1 MPDAPINDSY
11 DVVVMGGGPGGS
23 AASALVAEAGYSV
36 LLVEREAVPR
46 FHVGESLMP
55 ESFWSFE
62 RLGVLDKMR
71 NSNFVKK
78 LSVQFVS
85 HSGKESNPFF
95 FEKHDP
101 RECSQTWQVER
112 SAFDQMLFD
121 NAAEKGACCRDKT
134 RVTNVLFDDGRATG
148 VELGLEDGSTQQV
161 KAKVVV
167 DATGLSAILAN
178 HLNLKQE
185 YEHLK
190 KIAVWTYF
198 KNAEREPGPH
208 GGATIILHTKLKDSW
223 FWFIPL
229 RDNITSVGV
238 VGNRDYM
245 LDGRSTPENTFAEE
259 LELCGAMQRRL
270 ASAEQVEKHRIAR
283 EFSYKTSRQSGD
295 GWVLVGDAFG
305 FIDPIYSSGVYFALK
320 SGELA
325 ADAIVEGL
333 QNNNLSAAQ
342 LGKWINDYS
351 SGTQWIHKL
360 VEAYYTNEFSFGKF
374 LQGHPHHIGH
384 LTDLLIGRIFHD
396 TAGDI
401 FDEMEP
407 AMAEAVKMAIPK

>member
-23 AASALVAEAGYSV
+23 AASALVAESGYSV

-333 QNNNLSAAQ
+333 QNNDLSAAQ

>member
-1 MPDAPINDSY
+1 MY
-11 DVVVMGGGPGGS
+11 DTPLRNNYDCVVMGGGPGGS
-23 AASALVAEAGYSV
+23 ATAALVAEAGYSV

-55 ESFWSFE
+55 ETFWSFE

-71 NSNFVKK
+71 NSEFVKK

-112 SAFDQMLFD
+112 GAFDQMLFD
-121 NAAEKGACCRDKT
+121 NAAEKGAQCRDKT
-134 RVTNVLFDDGRATG
+134 RVTKVLFDGDKTVG
-148 VELGLEDGSTQQV
+148 VELGMDDGSTQPV
-161 KAKVVV
+161 TASVVV

-178 HLNLKQE
+178 RLRLKQE
-185 YEHLK
+185 YDHLK

-198 KNAEREPGPH
+198 ENAERDPGPH
-208 GGATIILHTKLKDSW
+208 GGATIILHTKMKDSW

-229 RDNITSVGV
+229 RNNITSVGV
-238 VGNRDYM
+238 VGDRDYM
-245 LDGRSTPENTFAEE
+245 LNGRSTPENTFAEE
-259 LELCGAMQRRL
+259 LELCEAMQRRL
-270 ASAEQVEKHRIAR
+270 ASGRQVEKHRIAR
-283 EFSYKTSRQSGD
+283 EFSYKTSKQSGN

-325 ADAIVEGL
+325 ADAIIEGL
-333 QNNNLSAAQ
+333 ENNDLSGDQ
-342 LGKWINDYS
+342 LGKWIGDFN

-360 VEAYYTNEFSFGKF
+360 VDAYYTNEFSFGKF
-374 LQGHPHHIGH
+374 LKEHPQHIGH

-407 AMAEAVKMAIPK
+407 AMSKAVNLASSE

>member
-1 MPDAPINDSY
+1 MYDTPINDSY

-23 AASALVAEAGYSV
+23 AAAALVAEAGYSV

-71 NSNFVKK
+71 DSNFVKK

-245 LDGRSTPENTFAEE
+245 LDGRSTPQNTFAEE

-333 QNNNLSAAQ
+333 QNNDLSAAQ
-342 LGKWINDYS
+342 LGKWISDYS

-374 LQGHPHHIGH
+374 LKGHPHHIGH

>member
-11 DVVVMGGGPGGS
+11 DVVVIGGGPGGS

-333 QNNNLSAAQ
+333 RNNDLSAAQ

>member
-23 AASALVAEAGYSV
+23 AASALVAESGYSV

-333 QNNNLSAAQ
+333 QNNDLSAAQ

-351 SGTQWIHKL
+351 NGTQWIHKL

>member
-112 SAFDQMLFD
+112 SVFDQMLFD

-333 QNNNLSAAQ
+333 QNNDLSAAQ
-342 LGKWINDYS
+342 LGKWISDYS

>member
-85 HSGKESNPFF
+85 HTGKESNPFF

-148 VELGLEDGSTQQV
+148 VELGLEDGSTQHV

-333 QNNNLSAAQ
+333 QNNDLSAAQ
-342 LGKWINDYS
+342 LGKWISDYS

-374 LQGHPHHIGH
+374 LKGHPPYWPS
-384 LTDLLIGRIFHD
+384 D
-396 TAGDI
+396 
-401 FDEMEP
+401 
-407 AMAEAVKMAIPK
+407 

>member
-1 MPDAPINDSY
+1 MPNAPINDSY

-121 NAAEKGACCRDKT
+121 NAAEKGACCRYKT

-333 QNNNLSAAQ
+333 QNNDLSASQ

>member
-1 MPDAPINDSY
+1 MISPSFKDEY
-11 DVVVMGGGPGGS
+11 DCIVIGAGPGGCATS
-23 AASALVAEAGYSV
+23 AMVAQAGYDV
-36 LLVEREAVPR
+36 LLIEREKLPR

-55 ESFWSFE
+55 EAFWCFE
-62 RLGVLDKMR
+62 QLGILDKMR
-71 NSNFVKK
+71 ESDFVRKK
-78 LSVQFVS
+78 SVQFVS

-238 VGNRDYM
+238 VGNRDGVIGIIERKDGCDGTEYFFLRNACVG
-245 LDGRSTPENTFAEE
+245 LDVDNGCWLNEETFVEPF
-259 LELCGAMQRRL
+259 RP
-270 ASAEQVEKHRIAR
+270 SATEQ
-283 EFSYKTSRQSGD
+283 
-295 GWVLVGDAFG
+295 
-305 FIDPIYSSGVYFALK
+305 
-320 SGELA
+320 
-325 ADAIVEGL
+325 
-333 QNNNLSAAQ
+333 
-342 LGKWINDYS
+342 
-351 SGTQWIHKL
+351 
-360 VEAYYTNEFSFGKF
+360 
-374 LQGHPHHIGH
+374 
-384 LTDLLIGRIFHD
+384 D
-396 TAGDI
+396 TAFVASKIDI
-401 FDEMEP
+401 
-407 AMAEAVKMAIPK
+407 AHHAVVLALRDKGANTGGA

>member
-1 MPDAPINDSY
+1 M
-11 DVVVMGGGPGGS
+11 
-23 AASALVAEAGYSV
+23 
-36 LLVEREAVPR
+36 VEREAVPR

-71 NSNFVKK
+71 DSNFVKK

-245 LDGRSTPENTFAEE
+245 LDGRSTPQNTFAEE

-333 QNNNLSAAQ
+333 QNNDLSAAQ
-342 LGKWINDYS
+342 LGKWISDYS

-374 LQGHPHHIGH
+374 LQGHPHHTGH

>member
-85 HSGKESNPFF
+85 HTGKESNPFF

-148 VELGLEDGSTQQV
+148 VVLGLEDGSTQQV

-333 QNNNLSAAQ
+333 QNNDLSAAQ

-401 FDEMEP
+401 FDDMEP

>member
-112 SAFDQMLFD
+112 SVFDQMLFD

-148 VELGLEDGSTQQV
+148 VVLGLEDGSTQQV

-245 LDGRSTPENTFAEE
+245 LNGRSTPENTFAEE

-333 QNNNLSAAQ
+333 QNNDLSAAQ
-342 LGKWINDYS
+342 LGKWISDYS

>member
-1 MPDAPINDSY
+1 
-11 DVVVMGGGPGGS
+11 
-23 AASALVAEAGYSV
+23 
-36 LLVEREAVPR
+36 
-46 FHVGESLMP
+46 
-55 ESFWSFE
+55 
-62 RLGVLDKMR
+62 
-71 NSNFVKK
+71 
-78 LSVQFVS
+78 
-85 HSGKESNPFF
+85 
-95 FEKHDP
+95 
-101 RECSQTWQVER
+101 
-112 SAFDQMLFD
+112 
-121 NAAEKGACCRDKT
+121 
-134 RVTNVLFDDGRATG
+134 
-148 VELGLEDGSTQQV
+148 
-161 KAKVVV
+161 
-167 DATGLSAILAN
+167 
-178 HLNLKQE
+178 
-185 YEHLK
+185 
-190 KIAVWTYF
+190 
-198 KNAEREPGPH
+198 
-208 GGATIILHTKLKDSW
+208 
-223 FWFIPL
+223 
-229 RDNITSVGV
+229 
-238 VGNRDYM
+238 M

-333 QNNNLSAAQ
+333 QNNDLSAAQ
-342 LGKWINDYS
+342 LGKWISDYS

-374 LQGHPHHIGH
+374 LKGHPHHIGH

>member
-148 VELGLEDGSTQQV
+148 VELGLEDGSTQHV

-198 KNAEREPGPH
+198 KNAEGSSMPRR
-208 GGATIILHTKLKDSW
+208 A
-223 FWFIPL
+223 
-229 RDNITSVGV
+229 
-238 VGNRDYM
+238 
-245 LDGRSTPENTFAEE
+245 ST
-259 LELCGAMQRRL
+259 LLCR
-270 ASAEQVEKHRIAR
+270 
-283 EFSYKTSRQSGD
+283 
-295 GWVLVGDAFG
+295 W
-305 FIDPIYSSGVYFALK
+305 
-320 SGELA
+320 
-325 ADAIVEGL
+325 
-333 QNNNLSAAQ
+333 
-342 LGKWINDYS
+342 
-351 SGTQWIHKL
+351 
-360 VEAYYTNEFSFGKF
+360 
-374 LQGHPHHIGH
+374 
-384 LTDLLIGRIFHD
+384 
-396 TAGDI
+396 
-401 FDEMEP
+401 
-407 AMAEAVKMAIPK
+407 